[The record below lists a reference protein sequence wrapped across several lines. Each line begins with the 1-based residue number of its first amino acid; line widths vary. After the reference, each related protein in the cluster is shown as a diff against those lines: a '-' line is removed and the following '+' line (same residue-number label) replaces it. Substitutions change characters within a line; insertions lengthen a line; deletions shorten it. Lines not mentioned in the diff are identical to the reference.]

1 METGAITQYI
11 DVAQLALY
19 AFWIFFAGLIYHL
32 LQENKREGYPL
43 ESERSAHIKVQG
55 WPPIPSPRTYVLRD
69 GTTRSFPNDKRS
81 SQVLAAEPVGNW
93 PGAPL
98 VPTGNPMLDGVGA
111 GAWADRPDIPDTTVE
126 GTPRLVPLRVA
137 QEYSVAAGDPDPR
150 GMQVRGADGAVGGT
164 VVDLWVDRSE
174 ALFRYLELNV
184 PAAQGERRV
193 LLPINFTRINASGI
207 RVKSILGGQF
217 AQVPG
222 TAQADV
228 VTLLEEEK
236 VMAYYGGGVLYA
248 TPARQ
253 EPLL

>member
-11 DVAQLALY
+11 DVAQIALY

-43 ESERSAHIKVQG
+43 ESERSAHVRVQG
-55 WPPIPSPRTYVLRD
+55 WPPMPAPRTYLLRD
-69 GTTRSFPNDKRS
+69 GSTRTFPNDHRS
-81 SQVLAAEPVGNW
+81 TQPLAAEPVGGW
-93 PGAPL
+93 LGAPL
-98 VPTGNPMLDGVGA
+98 VPTGNPMLDGVGP
-111 GAWADRPDIPDTTVE
+111 GAWADRPDVPDTTVD

-137 QEYSVAAGDPDPR
+137 QEYTVAAGDPDPR
-150 GMQVRGADGAVGGT
+150 GMEVVGADGEVGGT

-174 ALFRYLELNV
+174 ALFRYLELSV
-184 PAAQGERRV
+184 PGDAGHRRV
-193 LLPINFTRINASGI
+193 LLPINFTRIKASGI

-222 TAQADV
+222 TAQPDV